1 MPLPDTQYDSGV
13 AYSFMVKIDG
23 VQIPSVVSVG
33 DITNEV
39 DKIEYKQQTA
49 DGKYVVRQLP
59 GRPKPGEFTITRG
72 MTDSKTASTWLKS
85 VGEGDLKG
93 ARKTAEVAVLDYT
106 GSPIRRYSFTNVWVK
121 SVKCG
126 GLEAGG
132 TNPLTEEISVC
143 YDEMTAE

>member
-59 GRPKPGEFTITRG
+59 GGPSR
-72 MTDSKTASTWLKS
+72 AS
-85 VGEGDLKG
+85 
-93 ARKTAEVAVLDYT
+93 
-106 GSPIRRYSFTNVWVK
+106 SPSP
-121 SVKCG
+121 
-126 GLEAGG
+126 AG
-132 TNPLTEEISVC
+132 
-143 YDEMTAE
+143 